1 MNFERIKEVIAAVG
15 ARRGARAAQALE
27 LHAKVMAGLAVLHIH
42 FQEVGDQQRSK
53 IVKAMTDNFCLM
65 SGMAGVTPEDSNATA
80 KAMTGDV
87 REWKE
92 AS

>member
-27 LHAKVMAGLAVLHIH
+27 LHTKVMAGMTVLLVH
-42 FQEVGDQQRSK
+42 FEEIGDQQRARLIEGITQK
-53 IVKAMTDNFCLM
+53 FCLL
-65 SGMAGVTPEDSNATA
+65 SDMAGVTPDESAATA

>member
-1 MNFERIKEVIAAVG
+1 MNFDRIKEVIAAVG

-27 LHAKVMAGLAVLHIH
+27 LHTKVMAGLAVLHLH
-42 FQEVGDQQRSK
+42 FEGVGDQQRAGL
-53 IVKAMTDNFCLM
+53 IEGMTQNFCLL
-65 SGMAGVTPEDSNATA
+65 SDMAGVTPDESSATA
-80 KAMTGDV
+80 KAMNGDV